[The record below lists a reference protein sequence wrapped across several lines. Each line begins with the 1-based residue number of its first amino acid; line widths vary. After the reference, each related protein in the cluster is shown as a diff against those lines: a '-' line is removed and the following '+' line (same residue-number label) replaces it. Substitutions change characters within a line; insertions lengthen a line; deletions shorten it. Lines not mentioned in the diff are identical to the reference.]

1 MVSSKASERLLQ
13 AIARILR
20 PLVRIALR
28 NGVPSDAVTELVRK
42 VYVDVAANEFRLEGR
57 RRTLSRISVI
67 TGLNRKEVSRL
78 MKLIEDNDDHM
89 EVRRNRAAHVLS
101 AWLRDED
108 FHDRKGD
115 PLDLPFTGD
124 VSFSELV
131 KRHSGDMKPR
141 AIADELLAADALETV
156 DGKLRMTA
164 RGYVPGHDPEELLR
178 ILGIDPAELIDTID
192 HNLTA
197 ADQEH
202 LYQRKVK
209 YDNIPA
215 EYRHEF
221 LRLSARKAQTLLEEL
236 DRWLA
241 ARDRGRRRSKNKK
254 PVSIGLGTYH
264 ILERSPYD
272 DSGDDE

>member
-1 MVSSKASERLLQ
+1 MASSKASERLLQ

-42 VYVDVAANEFRLEGR
+42 VYVDVAASEFGLEGR

-78 MKLIEDNDDHM
+78 MKLIETSDDHM

-141 AIADELLAADALETV
+141 AIADELLAADALQTV

-178 ILGIDPAELIDTID
+178 ILGIDPAELIGTID

-197 ADQEH
+197 ADREH

-215 EYRHEF
+215 EYRDEF

-272 DSGDDE
+272 DSGDDK